1 MKERRKILPYNPV
14 LKEYARKLRNNS
26 TNSEIL
32 LWMQMRNK
40 QLSGYDFDRQRPIDN
55 YIIDFFCHD
64 LMLAIEIDGV
74 THEWEEVKIKDAAK
88 DAKMKEMGVTIL
100 RFDDNQVKADI
111 EYVVREIGK
120 WIEENK

>member
-32 LWMQMRNK
+32 LWMQLRNK

-55 YIIDFFCHD
+55 YILDFFCHD

-74 THEWEEVKIKDAAK
+74 THEWEEVKVKDAVK
-88 DAKMKEMGVTIL
+88 EAKMKEMGVTIL

-120 WIEENK
+120 WIEANK